1 VANAADSAGFA
12 DFTGLLFLCRVS
24 AGAKISIT
32 PVENSPT
39 H

>member
-1 VANAADSAGFA
+1 VRGNPAPQSARWTL
-12 DFTGLLFLCRVS
+12 TGSIVS
-24 AGAKISIT
+24 AGAKIPIT